1 MKGHVFKKKYRLAND
16 SSLVTGWSCIYPWV
30 KGKRKCL
37 QEKEEDRKGYLGAE
51 PVKVR
56 VRQMLSLSG
65 KVLPGIWK
73 DFYFSPTLTHSDFE
87 MCCAAEWCTPKT
99 YASRTMNVCAQGK
112 CYPCRRH
119 FQLMEDAVSQ
129 LVQNYMTKWCTAW
142 IQPNLNRSLFETKL
156 NTWQFFFVAGLF
168 NVILNK
174 MKSLIVL
181 MQIFGLQFPVILLV
195 NFWRNW
201 IPYCPRMSISQTACS
216 TKDLLVLWTDVQE
229 ICAVFLCYYR
239 TNISPF
245 FKDTKLLNSY
255 FTYLC
260 SKYLSLV

>member
-1 MKGHVFKKKYRLAND
+1 MKSDSCSALLCWVRSGAITTCQWKDTSLKKKYRLAND

-73 DFYFSPTLTHSDFE
+73 DFYFSPTLTHSDFG

-142 IQPNLNRSLFETKL
+142 IQPNLNRSIFETKL
-156 NTWQFFFVAGLF
+156 NTWQFFLWQASS
-168 NVILNK
+168 
-174 MKSLIVL
+174 MW
-181 MQIFGLQFPVILLV
+181 
-195 NFWRNW
+195 FWIRWNPW
-201 IPYCPRMSISQTACS
+201 
-216 TKDLLVLWTDVQE
+216 
-229 ICAVFLCYYR
+229 
-239 TNISPF
+239 
-245 FKDTKLLNSY
+245 
-255 FTYLC
+255 
-260 SKYLSLV
+260 